1 MLPNVYECSVKV
13 SGKGVII
20 LIQPLTEVI
29 HKIVQSISS
38 VSFNISL
45 SLLVYCKPVENKRS
59 HERCV
64 ILEFILRAAM
74 SVP

>member
-1 MLPNVYECSVKV
+1 MLPNVYECSGKV

-38 VSFNISL
+38 VSFNSVLYLAHDWSL
-45 SLLVYCKPVENKRS
+45 
-59 HERCV
+59 
-64 ILEFILRAAM
+64 
-74 SVP
+74 